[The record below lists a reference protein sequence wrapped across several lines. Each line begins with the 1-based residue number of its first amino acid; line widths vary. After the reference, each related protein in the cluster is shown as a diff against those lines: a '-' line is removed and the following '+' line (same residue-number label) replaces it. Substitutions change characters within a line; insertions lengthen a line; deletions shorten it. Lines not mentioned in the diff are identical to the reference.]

1 VGAWT
6 SDGDFNGGE
15 AYGNL
20 RNLFAIGEPVF
31 DVQPD
36 GILDIFDGL
45 FVAVSLAVATLEG
58 RARNE
63 VTVRVGF
70 DNDRQDNVFHG

>member
-1 VGAWT
+1 MGALALG
-6 SDGDFNGGE
+6 SNFNGGE

-20 RNLFAIGEPVF
+20 RNLFAIGKPVF

-36 GILDIFDGL
+36 GILDIFDGF
-45 FVAVSLAVATLEG
+45 FVAVSLAIAPLEG

-63 VTVRVGF
+63 VPVRVCFG
-70 DNDRQDNVFHG
+70 NDRQRNVFHG